1 MPRPDRKER
10 AARAS
15 RGSSDLRGRAKTAA
29 IALFALACV
38 LGGATWLASGC
49 SGWDPRS
56 PFERNAPAVDQ
67 ALADLDAGRFESAE
81 EALETYLGTGPCTD
95 AGIGLPDA
103 VRQKYN
109 GSFDLGLVL
118 FSIAEKYG
126 RRFGEEEMGDGG
138 PEEEQLAAMRS
149 LEIDC
154 ALIVA
159 RAIAEDPKVPIDLRA
174 RAHYLAGNLEFLRKK
189 YEEAVRHYDD
199 AIALVPGLPEDA
211 AADGIGRDAAWNRAI
226 ALRRIEDE
234 KDAGQDAEQ
243 DAEQDANQDAG
254 EDGGDDASDGSDGDD
269 GSDGSD
275 GGDDGGNDAGEDG
288 GNDAGEDAGDD
299 AGKDGGDGDGGQDQD
314 AGEDAGKDAG
324 QPPPPPPQ
332 PASPEPQ
339 PGQEDRI
346 LDRFEEAPT
355 YQEQEAKMKAGTRR
369 GRVMEDK

>member
-1 MPRPDRKER
+1 MSRPDRKER
-10 AARAS
+10 VPRAARAS
-15 RGSSDLRGRAKTAA
+15 SELRDRAKTAA
-29 IALFALACV
+29 IALFAIACV
-38 LGGATWLASGC
+38 VGGATWLASGC

-81 EALETYLGTGPCTD
+81 QALESYLGTGPCTD

-118 FSIAEKYG
+118 FSVAEKYG
-126 RRFGEEEMGDGG
+126 RRFGEEEQSDGG

-149 LEIDC
+149 LEVDC
-154 ALIVA
+154 ALIVV

-199 AIALVPGLPEDA
+199 ALALIPGLPEDA

-226 ALRRIEDE
+226 ALRRIEDQ
-234 KDAGQDAEQ
+234 KDAGQDA
-243 DAEQDANQDAG
+243 DQDANQDAG
-254 EDGGDDASDGSDGDD
+254 QDGSDDASDGSDGDDGSD

-275 GGDDGGNDAGEDG
+275 GGDDGGNDAGEDAGDDG
-288 GNDAGEDAGDD
+288 GKDAGDDGGDGGEDAGQD
-299 AGKDGGDGDGGQDQD
+299 AGQDGGQS
-314 AGEDAGKDAG
+314 
-324 QPPPPPPQ
+324 PPPPPQ

>member
-1 MPRPDRKER
+1 MSRPDRKPRVPR
-10 AARAS
+10 AAG
-15 RGSSDLRGRAKTAA
+15 GSNVLRDRVKTAA

-38 LGGATWLASGC
+38 AGGATWLASGC
-49 SGWDPRS
+49 TGWDPSS
-56 PFERNAPAVDQ
+56 PFERNAPVVDQ

-81 EALETYLGTGPCTD
+81 QALETYLGTGPCTD
-95 AGIGLPDA
+95 AGLGLPDA

-118 FSIAEKYG
+118 FSVAEKYG
-126 RRFGEEEMGDGG
+126 RRFGEEEQGDGG

-154 ALIVA
+154 ALIVV

-199 AIALVPGLPEDA
+199 ALALIPGLPEDA

-226 ALRRIEDE
+226 ALRRIEDQ
-234 KDAGQDAEQ
+234 KDAGQDA
-243 DAEQDANQDAG
+243 DQDANQDAG
-254 EDGGDDASDGSDGDD
+254 QDGGDDASDGSDGDD

-288 GNDAGEDAGDD
+288 GDDGGKDAGDD
-299 AGKDGGDGDGGQDQD
+299 GGGDGGDGDAGQDAGGQD
-314 AGEDAGKDAG
+314 GG
-324 QPPPPPPQ
+324 QSPPPPPQ

>member
-1 MPRPDRKER
+1 MPRPDRKKR
-10 AARAS
+10 VPSA
-15 RGSSDLRGRAKTAA
+15 LQGRAKTAA
-29 IALFALACV
+29 IAVFALACV
-38 LGGATWLASGC
+38 AGGATWLASGC

-81 EALETYLGTGPCTD
+81 EALETYLGTGACTD
-95 AGIGLPDA
+95 AGLGLPDA

-118 FSIAEKYG
+118 FAVAEKYG
-126 RRFGEEEMGDGG
+126 RRFGEEEQNDGG
-138 PEEEQLAAMRS
+138 PGEEELAALRS

-154 ALIVA
+154 ALIVV
-159 RAIAEDPKVPIDLRA
+159 RAIAEDLKVPVDLRA

-189 YEEAVRHYDD
+189 YEEAVKHYDD
-199 AIALVPGLPEDA
+199 ALALVPGLPEDA
-211 AADGIGRDAAWNRAI
+211 STDGIGRDAAWNRAI
-226 ALRRIEDE
+226 ALRRIEDK
-234 KDAGQDAEQ
+234 KDAGQDAEP
-243 DAEQDANQDAG
+243 DADQDANPEAG
-254 EDGGDDASDGSDGDD
+254 QDGGDDASDGSDGDD

-275 GGDDGGNDAGEDG
+275 GGDDGGEDAGEDAGEDG
-288 GNDAGEDAGDD
+288 GKDAGEDAGEDGGKDAD
-299 AGKDGGDGDGGQDQD
+299 AGQDAGNDGGQT
-314 AGEDAGKDAG
+314 
-324 QPPPPPPQ
+324 PPPPPQ

-339 PGQEDRI
+339 PGQEDRV

>member
-1 MPRPDRKER
+1 MPRPDQKPR
-10 AARAS
+10 AARPS
-15 RGSSDLRGRAKTAA
+15 RGSSELRSHAKTAA
-29 IALFALACV
+29 IALFGLACV
-38 LGGATWLASGC
+38 VGGATWLASGC

-81 EALETYLGTGPCTD
+81 EALESYLGTGPCTD
-95 AGIGLPDA
+95 AGLGLPDA

-118 FSIAEKYG
+118 FSVAEKYG
-126 RRFGEEEMGDGG
+126 RRFGEEEQTDGG

-154 ALIVA
+154 ALIVV
-159 RAIAEDPKVPIDLRA
+159 RAIAEDPKVPVDLRA
-174 RAHYLAGNLEFLRKK
+174 RAHYLAGNLEFLRRK

-199 AIALVPGLPEDA
+199 ALALVPGLPEDA

-226 ALRRIEDE
+226 ALRRIEDQ
-234 KDAGQDAEQ
+234 KDAGNDA
-243 DAEQDANQDAG
+243 DQDANQDA
-254 EDGGDDASDGSDGDD
+254 EQDGSDDASDGSDGDD

-275 GGDDGGNDAGEDG
+275 GGEDAGEDG
-288 GNDAGEDAGDD
+288 GNDGGEDAGDD
-299 AGKDGGDGDGGQDQD
+299 GGKDAGEDSGADGGKDQD
-314 AGEDAGKDAG
+314 AGQDAGNDAG
-324 QPPPPPPQ
+324 QTPPPPPQ